1 MIFKKSFFL
10 ILARVLFIVGLATC
24 MVYTHLNTDLSITPV
39 MFGALMLIMVLE
51 LSWHLQKQERN
62 WTRFLQS
69 IEFGDFN
76 RSYQKYTSSKELEKA
91 YELITTQMETLLTN
105 KEAEFQ
111 LLQTVLRH
119 VSIAV
124 VCYREDGEVVFTN
137 KAFNL
142 LLELPG
148 LIHIDRL
155 KEPYPLIHRVMISE
169 ERAPSEWI
177 DHKNGQKLFIRM
189 ESFKLKGKPLKLA
202 SLTDIRSSLDAKE
215 LDSYQKL
222 MRVMTHEIMNSTT
235 PILSLIRVVN
245 KKLIHGEELAVL
257 DVKSQKNVAT
267 SLNAIEERTSGMLK
281 FVEAYKQINRPIE
294 PHYERVESSDLLNSV
309 ASLMTSESTIEFRVN
324 DEISGPVH
332 LDRSLMTQV
341 LINLVKNSMDAVRN
355 VEAPKVAIIA
365 TQNGDDISIA
375 VSDNGPGVPDK
386 SVQEIFVPFFTTKAE
401 GSGIGL
407 ALSRKIIR
415 AHGGTLEYSRLNDT
429 TRFTVTLQ
437 QSRPEAS

>member
-10 ILARVLFIVGLATC
+10 ILIRVLFIVGLATG
-24 MVYTHLNTDLSITPV
+24 MVYTHLSTDLSITPV
-39 MFGALMLIMVLE
+39 MFGVLMVIMVLE

-76 RSYQKYTSSKELEKA
+76 RSYQKYTNSAELEKA
-91 YELITTQMETLLTN
+91 YELITTKMESLLTN
-105 KEAEFQ
+105 KEAEFK

-124 VCYREDGEVVFTN
+124 VCYKDDGEVVFTN

-148 LIHIDRL
+148 LIHIERL

-177 DHKNGQKLFIRM
+177 DHKNGQKLFIKI
-189 ESFKLKGKPLKLA
+189 ESFKLKGKEHRLA

-245 KKLIHGEELAVL
+245 KKLIREEELAEL
-257 DVKSQKNVAT
+257 DAKSQKNVAV

-294 PHYERVESSDLLNSV
+294 PHYEPVDSTDLLNSV
-309 ASLMTSESTIEFRVN
+309 ASLMASPSLVEFTVT
-324 DEISGPVH
+324 DELRETVS

-341 LINLVKNSMDAVRN
+341 LINLVTNAMDAVKD
-355 VEAPKVAIIA
+355 VDAPRVSIKAA
-365 TQNGDDISIA
+365 RNGDHISFE
-375 VSDNGPGVPDK
+375 VWDNGPGVPDK
-386 SVQEIFVPFFTTKAE
+386 SAQEIFVPFFTTKAE

-415 AHGGTLEYSRLNDT
+415 AHGGVIVYNRIEQK
-429 TRFTVTLQ
+429 TRFIINLT
-437 QSRPEAS
+437 REN